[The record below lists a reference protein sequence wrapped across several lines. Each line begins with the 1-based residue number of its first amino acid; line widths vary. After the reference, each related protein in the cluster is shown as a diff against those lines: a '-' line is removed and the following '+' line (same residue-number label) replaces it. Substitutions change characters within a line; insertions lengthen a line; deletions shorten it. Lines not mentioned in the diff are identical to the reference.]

1 MKKVFL
7 SFDFYGAGN
16 IGDDLMLEGFLD
28 CFTDS
33 DIGFHCCVP
42 RNFLHQQYRFQKV
55 KFADEKK
62 RFEIS
67 KECKIWIGVGDT
79 PVQVKSGDWFI
90 NKLESDLEKINRT
103 NPEYYFAGIGAEK
116 EAAERKDTFVKI
128 LFNVN
133 HIWTRDKATS
143 DILINDFEISP
154 EKIST
159 SSDLANISLS
169 RIFRD
174 SEDYKSRR
182 YDLGFCYYDE
192 KSEGEDLKNTG
203 SFLKKFRKGKILLFG
218 NEVNKKG
225 NFEYALYE
233 KMFGGINKYLYR
245 NVKIYT
251 PDYFAEVNTEE
262 LVRHYSECKT
272 VMTSRYHALLTAAW
286 AGCRVVS
293 MERSSK
299 VTALSEEL
307 GIKEI
312 KKPFTPEKLKQGFE
326 EAKVVDRNILLQ
338 MFRNASNSIS
348 ELKKLIDNKL

>member
-33 DIGFHCCVP
+33 EIDFRSCVP
-42 RNFLHQQYRFQKV
+42 RNYLHQQYRFQKV

-62 RFEIS
+62 RFEAS
-67 KECKIWIGVGDT
+67 EECKVWIGVGDT

-90 NKLESDLEKINRT
+90 NRLESDLQQINRT

-116 EAAERKDTFVKI
+116 EAAGRKDTFVKI
-128 LFNVN
+128 LSKVN
-133 HIWTRDKATS
+133 HIWTRDTASS
-143 DILINDFEISP
+143 DILLNDFEISSD
-154 EKIST
+154 KIST

-174 SEDYKSRR
+174 NEDFKNRR
-182 YDLGFCYYDE
+182 YELGFCYYDE
-192 KSEGEDLKNTG
+192 NSDGEDLKNAG
-203 SFLKKFRKGKILLFG
+203 SFLKKFRRGKILLFG

-233 KMFGGINKYLYR
+233 RMFSGINKYLHR

-251 PDYFAEVNTEE
+251 PDYFAKVKTED
-262 LVRHYSECKT
+262 LVSHYSECKT

-293 MERSSK
+293 IERSSK

-312 KKPFTPEKLKQGFE
+312 KKPFTQEKLEQGFE
-326 EAKVVDRNILLQ
+326 EAKEVDRNKLMQ

-348 ELKKLIDNKL
+348 ELKKIIDNKL

>member
-1 MKKVFL
+1 
-7 SFDFYGAGN
+7 
-16 IGDDLMLEGFLD
+16 
-28 CFTDS
+28 
-33 DIGFHCCVP
+33 
-42 RNFLHQQYRFQKV
+42 
-55 KFADEKK
+55 
-62 RFEIS
+62 
-67 KECKIWIGVGDT
+67 
-79 PVQVKSGDWFI
+79 
-90 NKLESDLEKINRT
+90 
-103 NPEYYFAGIGAEK
+103 
-116 EAAERKDTFVKI
+116 
-128 LFNVN
+128 
-133 HIWTRDKATS
+133 
-143 DILINDFEISP
+143 
-154 EKIST
+154 
-159 SSDLANISLS
+159 
-169 RIFRD
+169 
-174 SEDYKSRR
+174 
-182 YDLGFCYYDE
+182 
-192 KSEGEDLKNTG
+192 
-203 SFLKKFRKGKILLFG
+203 
-218 NEVNKKG
+218 
-225 NFEYALYE
+225 
-233 KMFGGINKYLYR
+233 MFGGINKYLYR